1 MSNQYD
7 YKRLDELPRD
17 RKRISLVQKDD
28 TVYQALLMVKR
39 WLFGWRVVADLME
52 PVRKVD
58 KEIEECKLKLKGL
71 QDKRDKVWKQAVL
84 IINSVGNTYEG
95 KAYKLGKG
103 DLVTIE
109 KPFSD
114 STSAGKK
121 KEVEYVELV
130 GTPRPQHQHNNNQK
144 NKGNGNNQ
152 NQNNH

>member
-1 MSNQYD
+1 MSNSYD
-7 YKRLDELPRD
+7 YKKLDELPKD
-17 RKRISLVQKDD
+17 KKRISLVQKDD

-39 WLFGWRVVADLME
+39 FFFGWRVVADLME

-58 KEIEECKLKLKGL
+58 KEIEECKLKLQGL

-95 KAYKLGKG
+95 RPYKLGKG

-109 KPFSD
+109 KPFSAD
-114 STSAGKK
+114 SKSGKK

-130 GTPRPQHQHNNNQK
+130 GTPRPQSNNQ
-144 NKGNGNNQ
+144 NQNRKGNGNN